1 VAIERNEKGQIL
13 PGSGGRQKGSQ
24 NKLQADFLAALQK
37 DFSENGVGTI
47 RIVRAER
54 PADYLRLI
62 ASVLPKE
69 FWMGEGPVSE
79 LSDAELAQVIEFARK
94 KSVA

>member
-1 VAIERNEKGQIL
+1 VE
-13 PGSGGRQKGSQ
+13 
-24 NKLQADFLAALQK
+24 ALQK
-37 DFSENGVGTI
+37 DFSEHGVGTI

-54 PADYLRLI
+54 PAEYLKLI

-79 LSDAELAQVIEFARK
+79 LSDTELAEVIEFARAK